1 MYPRFNTLFREST
14 CNFRTCCAIIS
25 TDTITKGC
33 AEKENGTVN
42 KKRYPTVPKDVPM
55 VDMAQS
61 KRDKKKDYLFQAI
74 LTLQT
79 LDDCYT
85 FFEDLCTIKE
95 IEEMAKRMCGA
106 KMLSDNK
113 IYTEITE
120 TTGLSTATISRINR
134 SLRYGTD
141 GYNTVLERLGD
152 LPSPYDNDTPDEAEK
167 EDM

>member
-1 MYPRFNTLFREST
+1 
-14 CNFRTCCAIIS
+14 
-25 TDTITKGC
+25 
-33 AEKENGTVN
+33 
-42 KKRYPTVPKDVPM
+42 
-55 VDMAQS
+55 MAQP

-74 LTLQT
+74 LTLET
-79 LDDCYT
+79 VDDCYN

-120 TTGLSTATISRINR
+120 ATGLSTATISRINR

-141 GYNTVLERLGD
+141 GYSAVLERLGST
-152 LPSPYDNDTPDEAEK
+152 PGPYDTDENAGTEAAK
-167 EDM
+167 EDK